1 MDIKIYQIDTNR
13 DNVGAK
19 FQPLD
24 RLEDKKVDVSL
35 YNEVFM
41 GNVDSNT
48 LEDVF
53 KKFNTDGHPLHRGHP
68 LSVSDVVKLEENTD
82 NLESGFYY
90 CDSIGFAK
98 IDFDESLVHK
108 QDNLM
113 QVVYVEPH
121 RKPFVSEIEH
131 TLDAEQKAV
140 GGLIELVYNE
150 DGTAIICNEEGKLI
164 GLDGNRR
171 IGNGSSIIA
180 GSFFVVGLTEHD
192 FCSLTDEETQKYME
206 RFSEPEEI
214 PEEDVQNDMG
224 FIIYYG

>member
-1 MDIKIYQIDTNR
+1 MNIKIYQIDTNR

-24 RLEDKKVDVSL
+24 HLKDNKVDASL

-41 GNVDSNT
+41 GDVDSNT

-53 KKFNTDGHPLHRGHP
+53 KKFNTDGHPLHRGHS

-90 CDSIGFAK
+90 CDSIGFVK

-171 IGNGSSIIA
+171 IGDGSSIIA
-180 GSFFVVGLTEHD
+180 GSFFVVGLTEDD
-192 FCSLTDEETQKYME
+192 FCSLTDEEIQNYMK

-214 PEEDVQNDMG
+214 PKEDVQNDMG
-224 FIIYYG
+224 FTIYYG

>member
-1 MDIKIYQIDTNR
+1 MNIKIYQISTNR

-24 RLEDKKVDVSL
+24 RLNDKKVDASL

-41 GNVDSNT
+41 GDVDST
-48 LEDVF
+48 SLEDVF
-53 KKFNTDGHPLHRGHP
+53 RKFNTDGHPLHRGHS

-82 NLESGFYY
+82 DLEAGFYY
-90 CDSIGFAK
+90 CDSIGFTK
-98 IDFDESLVHK
+98 VDFDESLVHK

-150 DGTAIICNEEGKLI
+150 DGTAIICNEEGKLM

-171 IGNGSSIIA
+171 IGDVSSIIA
-180 GSFFVVGLTEHD
+180 GSFFVVGLTEDD
-192 FCSLTDEETQKYME
+192 FCSLTDEEAQKYMK

-214 PEEDVQNDMG
+214 PKEDVQNDMG
-224 FIIYYG
+224 FTIYYG

>member
-1 MDIKIYQIDTNR
+1 MNIKIYQIDTNR

-24 RLEDKKVDVSL
+24 RLEDKKVDASL

-41 GNVDSNT
+41 GDVDSNT

-53 KKFNTDGHPLHRGHP
+53 KKFNTYGHPLHRGHS
-68 LSVSDVVKLEENTD
+68 LSVSDVVKLEEDTD

-171 IGNGSSIIA
+171 ISDGSSIIA
-180 GSFFVVGLTEHD
+180 GSFFVVGLTEDD
-192 FCSLTDEETQKYME
+192 FCSLTDEEAQKYME
-206 RFSEPEEI
+206 RFFEPEEI

-224 FIIYYG
+224 FTIFYG

>member
-1 MDIKIYQIDTNR
+1 MNIKIYQIDTNR

-24 RLEDKKVDVSL
+24 RLEGKKVDVSL

-121 RKPFVSEIEH
+121 RKPFVSEIKH

-180 GSFFVVGLTEHD
+180 GSFFVVGLTEDD
-192 FCSLTDEETQKYME
+192 FCSLTDEEAQKYME
-206 RFSEPEEI
+206 RFSKPEEI

-224 FIIYYG
+224 FTIYYG

>member
-1 MDIKIYQIDTNR
+1 MNIKIYQIDTNR

-19 FQPLD
+19 FQSLN
-24 RLEDKKVDVSL
+24 RLKDNNVDASL
-35 YNEVFM
+35 YNEVFT
-41 GNVDSNT
+41 GDVESNS

-53 KKFNTDGHPLHRGHP
+53 RKFNTYGHPLHRGHS
-68 LSVSDVVKLEENTD
+68 LSVSDVVKLEENTN

-90 CDSIGFAK
+90 CDSIGFFK

-108 QDNLM
+108 QGNLM

-140 GGLIELVYNE
+140 GGLIEIVYNE

-180 GSFFVVGLTEHD
+180 GSFFVVGLTEDD
-192 FCSLTDEETQKYME
+192 FCSLTDEEAQKYME

-224 FIIYYG
+224 FTIYYG

>member
-1 MDIKIYQIDTNR
+1 MNIKIYQIDTNR

-19 FQPLD
+19 FHTLN
-24 RLEDKKVDVSL
+24 RLKDNKVDSSL

-41 GNVDSNT
+41 GDVDSNT

-53 KKFNTDGHPLHRGHP
+53 KKFNTYGHPLHRGHS
-68 LSVSDVVKLEENTD
+68 LSVSDVVKIEEDTD

-140 GGLIELVYNE
+140 GGLIELIYNE

-171 IGNGSSIIA
+171 IGDGSSIIA
-180 GSFFVVGLTEHD
+180 GSFFVVGLTEDD
-192 FCSLTDEETQKYME
+192 FCSLTDEEAQKYMK

-214 PEEDVQNDMG
+214 PKEDVQNDMG
-224 FIIYYG
+224 FTIFYG

>member
-1 MDIKIYQIDTNR
+1 MNIKIYQIDTNR

-24 RLEDKKVDVSL
+24 RLEGKKVDVSL

-48 LEDVF
+48 LEDLF

-171 IGNGSSIIA
+171 IGDGSSIIA
-180 GSFFVVGLTEHD
+180 GSFFVVGLTEDD
-192 FCSLTDEETQKYME
+192 FCSLTDEEAQKYMK

-214 PEEDVQNDMG
+214 PKEDVQNDMG
-224 FIIYYG
+224 FTIYYG

>member
-1 MDIKIYQIDTNR
+1 MNIKIYQIDTNR

-19 FQPLD
+19 FQSLN
-24 RLEDKKVDVSL
+24 RLKDKKVDASL
-35 YNEVFM
+35 YNEVFK
-41 GNVDSNT
+41 GDADSNS

-53 KKFNTDGHPLHRGHP
+53 RKFNTDGHPLHRGHS
-68 LSVSDVVKLEENTD
+68 LSVSDVVKLEENID
-82 NLESGFYY
+82 DLEAGFYY

-121 RKPFVSEIEH
+121 RKPYISEIEH

-171 IGNGSSIIA
+171 IGDGSSIIA
-180 GSFFVVGLTEHD
+180 GSFFVVGLTEDD
-192 FCSLTDEETQKYME
+192 FCSLTDEEAQKYME

-214 PEEDVQNDMG
+214 PKEDVQNDMG
-224 FIIYYG
+224 FKIFYG

>member
-1 MDIKIYQIDTNR
+1 MNIKIYQIDTNR

-19 FQPLD
+19 FQTLD
-24 RLEDKKVDVSL
+24 HLKDKKVDASL

-82 NLESGFYY
+82 SLESGFYY

-180 GSFFVVGLTEHD
+180 GSFFVVGLTEDD
-192 FCSLTDEETQKYME
+192 FCSLTDEEAQKYME

-224 FIIYYG
+224 FTIYYG

>member
-1 MDIKIYQIDTNR
+1 MNIKIYQIDTNR

-19 FQPLD
+19 FQSLN
-24 RLEDKKVDVSL
+24 RLKDKKVDASL
-35 YNEVFM
+35 YNEVFK
-41 GNVDSNT
+41 GDADSNS

-53 KKFNTDGHPLHRGHP
+53 RKFNTDGHPLHRGHS
-68 LSVSDVVKLEENTD
+68 LSVSDVVKLEENID
-82 NLESGFYY
+82 DLEAGFYY

-121 RKPFVSEIEH
+121 RKPYISEIEH

-140 GGLIELVYNE
+140 GGLIELIYNE

-171 IGNGSSIIA
+171 IGDGSSIIA
-180 GSFFVVGLTEHD
+180 GSFFVVGLTEDD
-192 FCSLTDEETQKYME
+192 FCSLTDEEAQKYME

-214 PEEDVQNDMG
+214 SEEDVQNDMG
-224 FIIYYG
+224 FKIFYG

>member
-1 MDIKIYQIDTNR
+1 MNIKIYQIDTNR

-19 FQPLD
+19 FQSLN
-24 RLEDKKVDVSL
+24 RLKDNKVDASL
-35 YNEVFM
+35 YNEVFK
-41 GNVDSNT
+41 GDIESNS

-53 KKFNTDGHPLHRGHP
+53 KKFNTDGHPLHRGHL
-68 LSVSDVVKLEENTD
+68 LSVSDVVKLEENID
-82 NLESGFYY
+82 GLETGFYY
-90 CDSIGFAK
+90 CDNIGFAK

-171 IGNGSSIIA
+171 IGDGSSIIA
-180 GSFFVVGLTEHD
+180 GSFFVVGLTEDD
-192 FCSLTDEETQKYME
+192 FCSLTDEEAQKYME

-214 PEEDVQNDMG
+214 PEEDVQNDM
-224 FIIYYG
+224 

>member
-1 MDIKIYQIDTNR
+1 MNIKIYQIDTNR

-19 FQPLD
+19 FQSLNHLKD
-24 RLEDKKVDVSL
+24 NKVDASL

-41 GNVDSNT
+41 GDVDSNT
-48 LEDVF
+48 LENVF
-53 KKFNTDGHPLHRGHP
+53 KKFNIDGHPLHRGHS
-68 LSVSDVVKLEENTD
+68 LSVSDVIKLEENTD

-108 QDNLM
+108 KDNLM

-131 TLDAEQKAV
+131 TLAAEQKAV

-171 IGNGSSIIA
+171 IGDGSSIIA
-180 GSFFVVGLTEHD
+180 GSFFVVGLTEDD
-192 FCSLTDEETQKYME
+192 FCSLTDEEAQKYME
-206 RFSEPEEI
+206 RFFEPEEI

-224 FIIYYG
+224 FTIFYG